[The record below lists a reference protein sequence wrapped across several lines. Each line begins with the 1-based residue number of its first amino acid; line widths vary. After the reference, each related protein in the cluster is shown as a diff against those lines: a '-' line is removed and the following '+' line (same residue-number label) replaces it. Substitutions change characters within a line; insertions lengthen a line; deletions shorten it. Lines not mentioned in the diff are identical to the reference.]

1 MREACV
7 LLAWRSRST
16 TIQWYIHLTLSVS
29 LRLRALDSSA
39 HVEWEVRSGTTVF
52 FMSLTLDS
60 PFLYCVFLEPCTSF
74 FSGCELWRGASLS
87 LLTLATQGLTKLREK
102 KIPAFHCMNRSPAA
116 SPLGEAQQWLH
127 FKNGQTGRVCWPET
141 AQDPSGDLKQ
151 SDKENK
157 GAKLH
162 WHHYGKISVEEKFYC
177 Q

>member
-1 MREACV
+1 MKVKVHNNTVIHPSHAVCLVTPESSWLVGPCRMRGVIRNNSVFHVSYSRLALS
-7 LLAWRSRST
+7 LLCFF
-16 TIQWYIHLTLSVS
+16 
-29 LRLRALDSSA
+29 RAL
-39 HVEWEVRSGTTVF
+39 HQ
-52 FMSLTLDS
+52 
-60 PFLYCVFLEPCTSF
+60 F

-162 WHHYGKISVEEKFYC
+162 WHHYGEISVEEKFYC